1 MFGETIGLIKQ
12 GFLVAVLF
20 HKRFRVCETVDT
32 ITVETTFKKRKKK
45 KPRKAKNGVKRFSSC
60 YIF

>member
-32 ITVETTFKKRKKK
+32 ITVETTFEKRKKK
-45 KPRKAKNGVKRFSSC
+45 TRKAKNGVKRFSSC